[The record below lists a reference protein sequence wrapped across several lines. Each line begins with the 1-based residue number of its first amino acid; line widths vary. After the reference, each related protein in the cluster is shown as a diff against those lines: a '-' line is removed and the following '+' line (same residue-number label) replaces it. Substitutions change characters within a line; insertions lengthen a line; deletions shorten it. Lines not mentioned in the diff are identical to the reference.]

1 MIEAY
6 PLSWPVGYKRTA
18 DRIRSPFLQSMEKA
32 QKFLRK
38 ELDRLG
44 ARQLVVSSNIPIRKD
59 GLFYADWMSKKI
71 EDPGV
76 AIYFTYKDKAV
87 SMCCDQYRTIW
98 ENVYA
103 LGKAIE
109 AMRGLE
115 RWGVSDFLDRAF
127 TGFTALPASVTSP
140 PPTIW
145 EILGLPGKPDGME
158 DVVRAYRN
166 KAREVHPDKPGGSK
180 EKFQALQEAYE
191 EALNLFE

>member
-6 PLSWPVGYKRTA
+6 PLSWPVGYRRS
-18 DRIRSPFLQSMEKA
+18 DQRIRSPFNQSMEKA

-38 ELDRLG
+38 EVDRLG
-44 ARQLVVSSNIPIRKD
+44 AGKLVVSSNIPIRKD
-59 GLFYADWMSKKI
+59 GMFYADWMSKKI
-71 EDPGV
+71 DDPGV
-76 AIYFTYKDKAV
+76 AIYFQYKGKAV
-87 SMCCDQYRTIW
+87 SMCCDQYLTVW

-109 AMRGLE
+109 ALRGLE
-115 RWGVSDFLDRAF
+115 RWGVSDFLERAF
-127 TGFTALPASVTSP
+127 TGFTALPASVTSQ
-140 PPTIW
+140 PTIW

-158 DVVRAYRN
+158 DIVRAYRN

-191 EALNLFE
+191 EALNLFV